1 MLASGGVDILFV
13 ELKRGEGRD
22 GSPIRD
28 FRYRNQPRYLP
39 MSENHFGWRDAATV
53 FVTGL
58 ITGPEWGAG
67 GCKEQRS
74 I

>member
-1 MLASGGVDILFV
+1 MLASGGAGVLFL

-39 MSENHFGWRDAATV
+39 MSENHFGWRDAAAV
-53 FVTGL
+53 FVTG
-58 ITGPEWGAG
+58 
-67 GCKEQRS
+67 
-74 I
+74 